1 MRRQNYSSLSRA
13 ARAILLPAVLAIGAG
28 LPSTAIA
35 EDPIATLRN
44 WVINEEPMPPRMPKV
59 SNSDLRQGRNYPE
72 QPPIIPHSIR
82 GYQIDL
88 NSNKCLTCHSRKAT
102 ELSQA
107 PMVSVTHFMDRDGQV
122 LASVSPRR
130 FFCTQCHV
138 TQLRVRPL
146 IGNTFIDVD
155 SLITGVGKKKGN

>member
-1 MRRQNYSSLSRA
+1 
-13 ARAILLPAVLAIGAG
+13 
-28 LPSTAIA
+28 
-35 EDPIATLRN
+35 
-44 WVINEEPMPPRMPKV
+44 
-59 SNSDLRQGRNYPE
+59 LRQGRSYPE
-72 QPPIIPHSIR
+72 QPPVIPHSIR

-88 NSNKCLTCHSRKAT
+88 NSNKCLLCHSRKAA

-146 IGNTFIDVD
+146 TGNTFIDVD